1 MKGLKNIT
9 GLIAVS
15 VVGLLLAVSCSTYKK
30 INYIQDAKT
39 GDAMSMAVNQGI
51 IIQPKDMMSI
61 VVSSRNPELA
71 RMFNLPVASY
81 QAGSEI
87 VTSSTQRLLGYVVDN
102 EGNIDFPVL
111 GSIHVAGLTRWEVSK
126 LIKEALIN
134 EQLLNDPVV
143 TVEFMNFKISVM
155 GEVASPG
162 TFTIAGDKITILEA
176 LSLARDLTIFGRRDR
191 VFVIREQNGERN
203 IYQLDLRS
211 VDLFNSP
218 AYYLQQDDIV
228 YVEPNTV
235 KAGQSTINENSAKS
249 ISLWV
254 SIASF
259 LTTLATLL
267 VNIIPHSSGM

>member
-1 MKGLKNIT
+1 M
-9 GLIAVS
+9 IAI
-15 VVGLLLAVSCSTYKK
+15 GILLATSCGTYKK
-30 INYIQDAKT
+30 INYIQDANT
-39 GDAMSMAVNQGI
+39 GSAMSMAINQGI

-71 RMFNLPVASY
+71 KMFNLPVASY

-87 VTSSTQRLLGYVVDN
+87 VTTSTQRLLGYVVDN
-102 EGNIDFPVL
+102 DGNIDFPIL

-126 LIKEALIN
+126 LIKETLISKS
-134 EQLLNDPVV
+134 LLSDPVV

-162 TFTIAGDKITILEA
+162 TFTISGDKITILEA

-191 VFVIREQNGERN
+191 VFVIREQNEERN
-203 IYQLDLRS
+203 IFQLDLRS
-211 VDLFNSP
+211 VELFNSP
-218 AYYLQQDDIV
+218 AYYLQQNDIV

-267 VNIIPHSSGM
+267 VNIIPS